1 VKRLKGFIFQFPVG
15 MAVSA
20 ILVAVGFLIW
30 GSSPWG
36 IPVAGGFFGVAAG
49 SILFALRRIFWP

>member
-1 VKRLKGFIFQFPVG
+1 

-49 SILFALRRIFWP
+49 SILFALRRIL